1 MMMFFSI
8 VQTQSYFIAFV
19 IILRLSINTQR
30 TKKVPKCT
38 INSVIDFETKQKNN
52 HCHCYKGPI
61 KHGLKKQTNH
71 VYGFAKYVYEAM
83 SNIIYHFF
91 FKKKEQVF
99 NYQIFLLGLLPS
111 HYNGT
116 KFSLWTSDEAVE
128 KIYSLNS
135 LF

>member
-91 FKKKEQVF
+91 FFKKEGASV
-99 NYQIFLLGLLPS
+99 
-111 HYNGT
+111 
-116 KFSLWTSDEAVE
+116 
-128 KIYSLNS
+128 
-135 LF
+135 